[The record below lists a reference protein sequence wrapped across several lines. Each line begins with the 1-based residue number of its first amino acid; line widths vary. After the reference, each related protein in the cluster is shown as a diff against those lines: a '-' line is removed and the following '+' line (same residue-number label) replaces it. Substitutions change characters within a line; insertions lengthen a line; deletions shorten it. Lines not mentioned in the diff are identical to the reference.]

1 MAYINEVFNISRGT
15 RLTKKDQIP
24 GTIPFITAGSINDGF
39 KQKISNEG
47 LTLYENVITIDMF
60 GFVKYRNY
68 KFYCDDNIIVLSPK
82 NTFKDVEMVYF
93 ALCLAY
99 QTEGKYDYGRQ
110 CRLKNIEGLTVPDAD
125 EIPSWV
131 YDMKMLTFDDIV
143 EPKDK
148 INKIELPPTS
158 QWRTF
163 KYPEIFE
170 MTRGKGGSATAAK
183 NNPGNN
189 PYVGASDDNN
199 GVTQYTSLD
208 TTEPANRITVAN
220 NGSVGAAFYQAK
232 PFLASSDVTVLHLKD
247 KELTASIA
255 AFLITLIRQES
266 EKVNYGRKWGISRMK
281 ESDIALPVLSDNT
294 PNWDLIEQ
302 YINSLPYSKY
312 I

>member
-15 RLTKKDQIP
+15 RLTKKDQKP
-24 GTIPFITAGSINDGF
+24 GDIPFITAGSINDGF

-47 LTLYENVITIDMF
+47 LTLYHNVITIDMF

-68 KFYCDDNIIVLSPK
+68 YFYCDDNIIVLSPK
-82 NTFKDVEMVYF
+82 DELTDMEMVYF
-93 ALCLAY
+93 ALCLAH

-110 CRLKNIEGLTVPDAD
+110 CRLKNIEGFTIPSKE
-125 EIPSWV
+125 EIPEWV
-131 YDMKMLTFDDIV
+131 YDMKMLTFDDIADAKNV
-143 EPKDK
+143 EEIK
-148 INKIELPPTS
+148 LPPIS
-158 QWRTF
+158 KWHKF

-170 MTRGKGGSATAAK
+170 MTRGKGGSATTAK
-183 NNPGNN
+183 NNPGQN

-220 NGSVGAAFYQAK
+220 NGSVGAAFYQSR
-232 PFLASSDVTVLHLKD
+232 PFLASSDVTVLKVKN
-247 KELTASIA
+247 KELTPALA
-255 AFLITLIRQES
+255 VFLITLIRQEG
-266 EKVNYGRKWGISRMK
+266 EKVNYGRKWGITRMK
-281 ESDIALPVLSDNT
+281 ESDISLPILENGSPD
-294 PNWDLIEQ
+294 WDLMEA

>member
-15 RLTKKDQIP
+15 RLTKKDQKP
-24 GTIPFITAGSINDGF
+24 GDIPFITAGSINDGF

-47 LTLYENVITIDMF
+47 LTLYHNVITIDMF

-68 KFYCDDNIIVLSPK
+68 HFYCDDNIIVLSPK
-82 NTFKDVEMVYF
+82 GELTDMEMVYF
-93 ALCLAY
+93 ALCLAH
-99 QTEGKYDYGRQ
+99 QTGGKYDYGRQ
-110 CRLKNIEGLTVPDAD
+110 CRLKNIEGFTIPSKE
-125 EIPSWV
+125 EIPEWV
-131 YDMKMLTFDDIV
+131 YDMEMLTFDDIADAKNM
-143 EPKDK
+143 EEIK
-148 INKIELPPTS
+148 LPPIS
-158 QWRTF
+158 KWHKF

-183 NNPGNN
+183 NNPGQN

-220 NGSVGAAFYQAK
+220 NGSVGAAFYQSR
-232 PFLASSDVTVLHLKD
+232 PFLASSDVTVLKVKN
-247 KELTASIA
+247 KELTPALA
-255 AFLITLIRQES
+255 VFLITLIRQEG
-266 EKVNYGRKWGISRMK
+266 EKVNYGRKWGITRMK
-281 ESDIALPVLSDNT
+281 ESDILLPILEDGSPD
-294 PNWDLIEQ
+294 WDLMES

>member
-15 RLTKKDQIP
+15 RLTKKDQKP
-24 GTIPFITAGSINDGF
+24 GDIPFITAGSINDGF

-47 LTLYENVITIDMF
+47 LTLYHNVITIDMF

-68 KFYCDDNIIVLSPK
+68 YFYCDDNIIVLSPK
-82 NTFKDVEMVYF
+82 DELTDMEMVYF
-93 ALCLAY
+93 ALCLAH

-110 CRLKNIEGLTVPDAD
+110 CRLKNIEGFTVPSKE
-125 EIPSWV
+125 EIPEWV
-131 YDMKMLTFDDIV
+131 YDMKMLTFDDIADAKNV
-143 EPKDK
+143 EEIK
-148 INKIELPPTS
+148 LPPIS
-158 QWRTF
+158 KWHKF

-170 MTRGKGGSATAAK
+170 MTRGKGGSATTAK
-183 NNPGNN
+183 NNPGQN

-220 NGSVGAAFYQAK
+220 NGSVGAAFYQSR
-232 PFLASSDVTVLHLKD
+232 PFLASSDVTVLKVKN
-247 KELTASIA
+247 KELTPALA
-255 AFLITLIRQES
+255 VFLITLIRQEG
-266 EKVNYGRKWGISRMK
+266 EKVNYGRKWGITRMK
-281 ESDIALPVLSDNT
+281 ESDISLPILENGSPD
-294 PNWDLIEQ
+294 WDLMEA